1 MCRGGPLRLV
11 GGAERGLQGFRVFRV
26 FRETTL
32 VNNSCTRFWAEERGG
47 QVWGCKWGCGKS
59 RLEGCEWEGQQV

>member
-47 QVWGCKWGCGKS
+47 QVWGLQMGV
-59 RLEGCEWEGQQV
+59 REEQVGGL